1 MGEFYGKKIQSGE
14 INPKTG
20 ESWTINDV
28 PKFWK
33 QKTIDWLRDH
43 PVES

>member
-1 MGEFYGKKIQSGE
+1 MAAFYGTKIINGE

-28 PKFWK
+28 PKRYRAATQQW
-33 QKTIDWLRDH
+33 IDEH
-43 PVES
+43 TN